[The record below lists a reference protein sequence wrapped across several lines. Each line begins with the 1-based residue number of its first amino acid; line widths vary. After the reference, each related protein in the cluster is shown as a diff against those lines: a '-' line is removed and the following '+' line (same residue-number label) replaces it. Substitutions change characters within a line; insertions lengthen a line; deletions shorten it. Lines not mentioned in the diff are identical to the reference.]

1 MLFIIII
8 LQLYMLLLREAGTE
22 IHENHDFSIFT
33 NFSSIFKFTIIT
45 YNNSSVSD
53 FFMFF
58 IMFTSIQEYLEVLNY
73 INNILVCRLYFTNFN
88 HVCL

>member
-22 IHENHDFSIFT
+22 IHENHDFSIFK

-45 YNNSSVSD
+45 YNNSPVSD

-58 IMFTSIQEYLEVLNY
+58 YHVYVNSGIPWSTE
-73 INNILVCRLYFTNFN
+73 LY
-88 HVCL
+88 